1 MTTVASKVL
10 FGPFGRGGHVEGF
23 VAAGWEP
30 VRAAFEA
37 NFAED
42 LELSSQLCIY
52 RGGGGRR
59 LCGTNEAEIAIKEET
74 NLLGASLKMMM
85 FERWQR
91 TFFQDER
98 RQLCKETA
106 IPL

>member
-1 MTTVASKVL
+1 MATVASKEHRVTTVASKVL

-42 LELSSQLCIY
+42 LELSSQL
-52 RGGGGRR
+52 RGGGRR
-59 LCGTNEAEIAIKEET
+59 LWGTNEAEID
-74 NLLGASLKMMM
+74 
-85 FERWQR
+85 QR
-91 TFFQDER
+91 RD
-98 RQLCKETA
+98 
-106 IPL
+106 